1 MRRWTQSA
9 LSSSTRRAAIRGC
22 SLNRSGINLTGI
34 EGLTG
39 DDNAPVLNF
48 LSDEKALL
56 ETVQGTVDI
65 SRRLLDLTQTEK
77 SPQLRHDLIDTTSNV
92 LCLLL
97 DPCEFVRQIHPDPAF
112 KHNSNQAFM
121 EVNEFMCEANS
132 RRDLFEVLE
141 ELSRAENQKDGI
153 LTSQSRKNVAQ
164 LKHDM
169 ESNGIHLSDAER
181 QVIATLNMEKDE
193 LAMQF
198 LQERESKNPFGVLR
212 QLLAARHRL
221 SEKLGYESFAEQ
233 QLRGSIL
240 NDQQKVWHFLCG
252 LTHRIRPAC
261 EKELNM
267 ILNQQGEVRSRDM
280 ITDVNRASIAATIR
294 NNMEPKGANRYFT
307 VGNCVRGIQCL
318 CSEVFGVTLVE
329 KPFLPEERF
338 LPQAMKFHVYDA
350 EKKFCGIIVLDMFAR
365 SSKHCQ
371 AGHLTIQLGCRPH
384 KEALSR
390 VGLDLGPRQY
400 PIVALTCNAGSTIRA
415 AKKADG
421 TFDPEGTIML
431 PHEVT
436 TCFHEFG
443 HALHTIFAQT
453 EVQNLSGTRSSID
466 YVETFSQLFE
476 LFLKDHDFLQLWAKH
491 MGTGEPI
498 PKSLVEERNAALT
511 VFENMETLDQV
522 QLASI
527 DQTLHGPQPFTV
539 YFPHGE
545 TGLLGKRTLGNLDE
559 YGKGMYNFASLV
571 MDISAP
577 ISLAKPTESGVLR
590 TLSFEHISSYPAAYY
605 GYLFSL
611 QVAKRIWKK
620 KFGEK
625 VMNKAAGQA
634 LASEVLS
641 LGAACNTRDTLQL
654 YLGDDLDDVDV
665 WDV

>member
-1 MRRWTQSA
+1 MPKA
-9 LSSSTRRAAIRGC
+9 FSSNQAG
-22 SLNRSGINLTGI
+22 LNLTGV

-39 DDNAPVLNF
+39 DENAPTLNF
-48 LSDEKALL
+48 LSDENALL
-56 ETVQGTVDI
+56 ETVKGTVDVC
-65 SRRLLDLTQTEK
+65 RRLLDLTQSEK
-77 SPQLRHDLIDTTSNV
+77 NPQLRHDLIDSTSNV

-97 DPCEFVRQIHPDPAF
+97 DPCEFVRQIHPDPQF
-112 KHNSNQAFM
+112 KHNSNLAFA

-132 RRDLFEVLE
+132 RRDLFEVLQT
-141 ELSRAENQKDGI
+141 LSLPENQKDGI
-153 LTSQSRKNVAQ
+153 LTEQSRKNVAQ

-169 ESNGIHLSDAER
+169 ESNGIHLSDTDRAI
-181 QVIATLNMEKDE
+181 IAQMNMEKDE

-212 QLLAARHRL
+212 QLLSARHRL
-221 SEKLGYESFAEQ
+221 ADKLGYESFAEQ

-252 LTHRIRPAC
+252 LTHRIRPSC
-261 EKELNM
+261 EQELVK
-267 ILNQQGEVRSRDM
+267 ILSQQGEVRSRDQ
-280 ITDVNRASIAATIR
+280 ITDINRSTIMSTIR
-294 NNMEPKGANRYFT
+294 NNMEPKGTNKYFT

-318 CSEVFGVTLVE
+318 CSEVFGVHLVE

-338 LPQAMKFHVYDA
+338 LPHAMKFHVYDPS
-350 EKKFCGIIVLDMFAR
+350 KKFCGIIVVDMFAR

-384 KEALSR
+384 KEALSK
-390 VGLDLGPRQY
+390 VGLDLGARQY
-400 PIVALTCNAGSTIRA
+400 PIVALTCNAGSTMRA
-415 AKKADG
+415 AKKSDG
-421 TFDPEGTIML
+421 SFDPEGTMML

-453 EVQNLSGTRSSID
+453 EVQNLSGTRASID

-476 LFLKDHDFLQLWAKH
+476 LFLKDHDFLQLWARH
-491 MGTGEPI
+491 LGTKEAI
-498 PKSLVEERNAALT
+498 PRGLVEERNAALT
-511 VFENMETLDQV
+511 VFENLETLDQI

-539 YFPHGE
+539 YFPHGD
-545 TGLLGKRTLGNLDE
+545 TGLLGKRTLGTLDE
-559 YGKGMYNFASLV
+559 YGKGMYNFASLC

-577 ISLAKPTESGVLR
+577 ISIAKPTENGVLR
-590 TLSFEHISSYPAAYY
+590 TLSFEHLSSYPAAYY

-634 LASEVLS
+634 LATEVLS
-641 LGAACNTRDTLQL
+641 LGAACNTRDVLEK
-654 YLGDDLDDVDV
+654 YLDDDLDEIDV